1 MAKFEVYEDSRGEF
15 RWRLKA
21 RNGEIIAIAEEGFS
35 TKDSCMRSIETV
47 RKNAASADVSEE

>member
-1 MAKFEVYEDSRGEF
+1 MGKFEVYQDKKGEF

-21 RNGEIIAIAEEGFS
+21 RNGEIIAIAEEGFA

-47 RKNAASADVSEE
+47 KKNATDAEVTEE